1 MQINRFYVWKKFW
14 FDKIKIYYDIFRPLC
29 CDDQHFLSFIGISI
43 MRVLGQK
50 HSDKTSILTFF
61 KVYSPYIKSGR
72 RREQDGQ
79 ALNGP
84 HNKSNIKT
92 GGASSTISTNSGT
105 IIILPMK
112 GCVRVFRTFSVY
124 EINEVCSTYF
134 EVLDVFFEVFL
145 TMEQLLRLVEV
156 RGHSVKID
164 FKSIYFFHDFVME
177 FW

>member
-1 MQINRFYVWKKFW
+1 
-14 FDKIKIYYDIFRPLC
+14 
-29 CDDQHFLSFIGISI
+29 

-84 HNKSNIKT
+84 HNKSNIKI
-92 GGASSTISTNSGT
+92 GEAGSAISTYLGT

-112 GCVRVFRTFSVY
+112 GCVRVFRIFSVY
-124 EINEVCSTYF
+124 EINEVCKYLLWGFGCVFRGLPYNGTIV
-134 EVLDVFFEVFL
+134 EVGWGQRSFGQDWFQKYLLLPWFCYGVLIIEVF
-145 TMEQLLRLVEV
+145 
-156 RGHSVKID
+156 
-164 FKSIYFFHDFVME
+164 
-177 FW
+177 